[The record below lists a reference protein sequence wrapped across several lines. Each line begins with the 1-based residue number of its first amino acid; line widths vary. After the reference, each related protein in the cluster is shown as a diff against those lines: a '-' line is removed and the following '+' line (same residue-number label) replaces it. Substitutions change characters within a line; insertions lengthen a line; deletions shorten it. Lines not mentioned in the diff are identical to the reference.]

1 MTFYNSNRLLAK
13 KLFNFMPAITLSRCS
28 SLHFYLYLL
37 VFILLLSHSAQ
48 AAVLVKNKMW
58 PKGMLLHVVFLDGT
72 NAQKTS
78 VKQYAP
84 LWLKETNLKFKFF
97 DGFEKGLKQSHIRI
111 SFSSHDGSKLG
122 NHGDYSSKDPTML
135 LNELNQPDLVEK
147 AKRRLILHE
156 FGHAL
161 GFEHEYRNPNWPFG
175 QKAITQQIKDC
186 IPRIQKIGYTL
197 DEAHQK
203 CVELNSLLDKKL
215 VYSTIYDE
223 FSIMNYPQKIQL
235 KDNTY
240 KQISAKSELSLL
252 DQLAMQQWYGEIDMT
267 NY

>member
-175 QKAITQQIKDC
+175 QK
-186 IPRIQKIGYTL
+186 
-197 DEAHQK
+197 